1 MCNNFNSNTQAVISR
16 KYAIANV
23 ISSNKVEFLSEFGLK
38 IQCTKPRV
46 LISRLCLTNK
56 AFSATK
62 LNYLQPVLMT
72 AFFCCLIH
80 QAPTTPLSEKC
91 NSVCKH
97 N

>member
-46 LISRLCLTNK
+46 LISRLSHKQSLLCHNI
-56 AFSATK
+56 K
-62 LNYLQPVLMT
+62 LST
-72 AFFCCLIH
+72 ACFNDCFFLLSD
-80 QAPTTPLSEKC
+80 PPSTYDTTC
-91 NSVCKH
+91 
-97 N
+97 